1 MNQTQILSKNQRVVL
16 DIIEKAK
23 EPLKAYSI
31 LYNVQ
36 KKGIKAP
43 QQIYRALD
51 KLIEKGKIHKVES
64 RNAFVACKNSNCEV
78 SKATAFS
85 ICENCEKITEINNLN
100 LSKYLTNFKDDS
112 GMKYKKYNLEFFGLC
127 KRCKKTN
134 KPNTI

>member
-1 MNQTQILSKNQRVVL
+1 MTQTQALSKNQQVVL

-31 LYNVQ
+31 LFNVQ

-51 KLIEKGKIHKVES
+51 KLIEIGKIHKIES
-64 RNAFVACKNSNCEV
+64 RNAFVACKNSNCEI

-85 ICENCEKITEINNLN
+85 ICENCEKVTEINNFN
-100 LSKYLTNFKDDS
+100 LSKYLTNFEDDT

-127 KRCKKTN
+127 KKCKK
-134 KPNTI
+134 K